1 MTPASLPPAP
11 ALALHTA
18 AEQVTAKAR
27 SCYGKAMSATNEK
40 LETLF
45 AKVRSL
51 PAERQQAAI
60 EALAYIAAE
69 PYELSEDELGV
80 LRPALE
86 RAQRGEYAS
95 DDEVSELLGGP
106 WS

>member
-1 MTPASLPPAP
+1 MPA
-11 ALALHTA
+11 
-18 AEQVTAKAR
+18 
-27 SCYGKAMSATNEK
+27 MNEI

-51 PAERQQAAI
+51 PAERQEAAI
-60 EALAYIAAE
+60 EALTDIAAE
-69 PYELSEDELGV
+69 PFALSEDELAV

-86 RAQRGEYAS
+86 LVRRGEFAS
-95 DDEVSELLGGP
+95 DDEVSELLGRP

>member
-1 MTPASLPPAP
+1 
-11 ALALHTA
+11 
-18 AEQVTAKAR
+18 
-27 SCYGKAMSATNEK
+27 MSAMNEI

-51 PAERQQAAI
+51 PAERQEAAI
-60 EALAYIAAE
+60 EALTDIAAE
-69 PYELSEDELGV
+69 PYALSEDELAV

-86 RAQRGEYAS
+86 RAGRGEFAS